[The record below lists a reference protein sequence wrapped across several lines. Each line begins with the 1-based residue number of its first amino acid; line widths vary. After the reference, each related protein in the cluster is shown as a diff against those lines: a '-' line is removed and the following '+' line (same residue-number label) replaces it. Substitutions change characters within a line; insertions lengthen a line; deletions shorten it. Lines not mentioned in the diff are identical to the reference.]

1 MRFFSKKK
9 KPEPEKTKP
18 RPIDTLFLNF
28 ILDTIHKLPNEKKE
42 ILKKIDLNKV
52 YSTDFKDWKKTLKKV
67 LHLSDTIEI
76 AIKDLW
82 LTNSEIAK
90 RDGIELSPEEFAIKF
105 NENFLVPNSKIDI
118 WENESDLIR
127 AKKRIEESYL
137 AE

>member
-1 MRFFSKKK
+1 MKFFTRKK

-18 RPIDTLFLNF
+18 QPIDTFFHLF

-42 ILKKIDLNKV
+42 ILKKVDLDKV
-52 YSTDFKDWKKTLKKV
+52 YSTDFNDWKKTLKKV

-76 AIKDLW
+76 TIKDLW

-90 RDGIELSPEEFAIKF
+90 RDGIERSPEEFAIKLT
-105 NENFLVPNSKIDI
+105 ENFLAPNSKIDV

-127 AKKRIEESYL
+127 ARKRIAESYL